1 MNELHELL
9 TTSSYFGIVLCV
21 LTYLVGMWIQKKTRL
36 AVCNPLLISIALTIG
51 ALVVLQVD
59 YDSFADSADPLS
71 WLLTPT
77 SVAFAVPLYRQL
89 EVLRKNAVVILTGIF
104 AGSFASCLSIL
115 VLSRLFG
122 LSRELYYSL
131 LPKSITTP
139 IAIGVTE
146 ELGGYSSITVICVIF
161 TGILGA
167 AFLPAVA
174 RALRMTDKV
183 AIGLGIGTSSHALG
197 TSTALQMGEVE
208 GAMSSLS
215 IVVAGV
221 TTVVLSPLFAMFY

>member
-1 MNELHELL
+1 MSELHSLL
-9 TTSSYFGIVLCV
+9 TESSFFGIVLCV
-21 LTYLVGMWIQKKTRL
+21 VTYEIGVLLQRKTRSPL
-36 AVCNPLLISIALTIG
+36 CNPLLISIALTIC
-51 ALVVLQVD
+51 ALLVLRVD
-59 YDSFADSADPLS
+59 YDSFSESASPLS

-89 EVLRKNAVVILTGIF
+89 DVLKKNAAIILSGIF
-104 AGSFASCLSIL
+104 TGCISACLSIFAMSKL
-115 VLSRLFG
+115 MG
-122 LSRELYYSL
+122 LSRELFCSL

-139 IAIGVTE
+139 IAVGVVE

-167 AFLPAVA
+167 AFLPAVSK
-174 RALRMTDKV
+174 ALRMTDKV

-221 TTVVLSPLFAMFY
+221 ITVIISPILAMFY